1 MQQCNICS
9 SNPNNKIYNYHVF
22 EPEINHTSK
31 PKSNNLIE
39 GLFTNNDE
47 NTDEKKEVVLNGLDS
62 VIKYMTCD
70 VSNQTLSTSLKT
82 AHETKE
88 KELPGIQSAYNR
100 SWTNYHTCNNK
111 RVLCNQIIPTSQ
123 QMIQS
128 NINTNTKEITDV
140 NKQITS
146 CESQK
151 QSCYKIYSD
160 IDNERQVELNKS
172 NELSPLIRTSREN
185 QCYIY
190 TANMLSDTTAN
201 INRVTAE
208 INQMRNEINGLN
220 RGSFWRRLRN
230 IGRIRGLLSNIN
242 VKTDE
247 LNKLN
252 AKKNIIDKCQSIQS
266 QISNKNTELK
276 TISSNIKLLQRG
288 FYNCYTN
295 YNKNCPNKN
304 NELLQLNEKQTKEI
318 TKLNLKNAEY
328 DERCSEKL
336 DCDTLEQEKNKNK
349 TAYDNAN
356 AEILNAL
363 NKYNESIDPTK
374 NNCKNLYSE
383 MNRVKQNT
391 NMDLTEGYTAFDESD
406 TMDDVRRKMISNY
419 ESIQTDYTKLKANTQ
434 ELNLMNKNQTMK
446 TSKYAESKI
455 MYDKTIYTNILLT
468 ALSTSLL
475 YYLIIEL

>member
-9 SNPNNKIYNYHVF
+9 SNPNNKIYNYHAF
-22 EPEINHTSK
+22 EPEINHTYTAK
-31 PKSNNLIE
+31 PGVLFE

-47 NTDEKKEVVLNGLDS
+47 NTDEKKEVVLNGIDA

-70 VSNQTLSTSLKT
+70 VSNQTLSANLKT

-88 KELPGIQSAYNR
+88 KELPGIQSAYNT

-128 NINTNTKEITDV
+128 NINTNTTKIETV
-140 NKQITS
+140 SKQITS

-151 QSCYKIYSD
+151 QSCNKILNDMNS
-160 IDNERQVELNKS
+160 EKQAETNKS
-172 NELSPLIRTSREN
+172 NELSGLNRTSSEN
-185 QCYIY
+185 QCYNY
-190 TANMLSDTTAN
+190 TANMLADTTAN
-201 INRVTAE
+201 INRVTNE
-208 INQMRNEINGLN
+208 INNTRNEINGLN
-220 RGSFWRRLRN
+220 SGSFWKRLRN
-230 IGRIRGLLSNIN
+230 LGRIRGLLSNIN

-252 AKKNIIDKCQSIQS
+252 AKKNIIEKCQSIRS
-266 QISNKNTELK
+266 QISNKNTELG
-276 TISSNIKLLQRG
+276 TIRSNITLLQTG
-288 FYNCYTN
+288 YNNCYTN

-304 NELLQLNEKQTKEI
+304 NELLQLNEKQIKEV
-318 TKLNLKNAEY
+318 TNLNIKNAEY
-328 DERCSEKL
+328 NERCSEKL
-336 DCDTLEQEKNKNK
+336 DCDTLEQTKNKNK
-349 TAYDNAN
+349 IAYDNAN

-363 NKYNESIDPTK
+363 NKYNKSIDPTK
-374 NNCKNLYSE
+374 NNCKILYSE

-391 NMDLTEGYTAFDESD
+391 NMDLREGYTAFDEND
-406 TMDDVRRKMISNY
+406 TMDDIRRKIISNY

-446 TSKYAESKI
+446 TSKYAENKI
-455 MYDKTIYTNILLT
+455 KYDKTIYTNILLT
-468 ALSTSLL
+468 ALTTSVL